1 MAALQSTVVEVGFD
15 APVGVVYSVGSD
27 EEEEEGEEEEEEVEV
42 VVVVVAVGRIADP
55 MRPPVWLE

>member
-27 EEEEEGEEEEEEVEV
+27 EEEEEEEEEEEVEV